1 MINILSRKIL
11 LPIGDI
17 FTGYS
22 ISKQLKLLMESQWW
36 NKKQIKD
43 YQEMKLRS
51 LIKHS
56 VETVPYYNDLFKRLE
71 LKIEDIQTLDDLKNI
86 PILTKAIMK
95 HEGLERFTSS
105 AIPKSEMLLS
115 SSSGSTGEPLQYY
128 VTKYSESI
136 LKAAAIRGWYWMG
149 YQLGDKYVKL
159 SMNPRSSKIKKIQ
172 DYLNRCLY
180 LSANQLT
187 EMAFK
192 DIIKKIEQY
201 DPKIIRGYPTPLFFL
216 ADIVEKRKGIKFPNM
231 SAINT
236 TGSTLHSEVREKI
249 QKIFNVKIYDSYSC
263 EGGTEF
269 FQCEKLTYYHP
280 SEEYAISEFIE
291 DKFTKND
298 PDKAR
303 RHIST
308 DLNNYATPFIR
319 YDTQDYMVL
328 GEETNCICGR
338 KCRNISKIKGRDSDI
353 LITPSGK
360 YLIVENF
367 VAYFEWVPS
376 VEQFQVYQEKIN
388 LIYIRLVVNKLFN
401 EKVHQELFD
410 YWKIYIGSDVEIK
423 FEIVDEIKLT
433 PTGKRR
439 NVIRNNDIK
448 ING

>member
-1 MINILSRKIL
+1 MINLLSRKIL

-17 FTGYS
+17 ITGQS
-22 ISKQLKLLMESQWW
+22 ISKHLKYLMESQWW
-36 NKKQIKD
+36 DKEQIKD
-43 YQEMKLRS
+43 YQERKLRN

-56 VETVPYYNDLFKRLE
+56 VETVPYYNDLFIRLK
-71 LKIEDIQTLDDLKNI
+71 LKIADIQKHDDLKYL

-95 HEGLERFTSS
+95 NEGIKRFTST
-105 AIPKSEMLLS
+105 AIPKSEMILS

-128 VTKYSESI
+128 VTKNSESL

-149 YQLGDKYVKL
+149 YKLGDKYIKL
-159 SMNPRSSKIKKIQ
+159 SMNPRSSKIKIIQ

-180 LSANQLT
+180 LSVNQLT
-187 EMAFK
+187 EQAFK
-192 DIIKKIEQY
+192 NIIKKIEQY
-201 DPKIIRGYPTPLFFL
+201 NPNIIRGYPAPLFFL
-216 ADIVEKRKGIKFPNM
+216 ADIVEKRKGIKFPNLL
-231 SAINT
+231 AINT
-236 TGSTLHSEVREKI
+236 TGSTLHSEIRENI
-249 QKIFNVKIYDSYSC
+249 QRIFKVKIYDSYSC

-269 FQCEKLTYYHP
+269 FQCENLNYYHP

-291 DKFTKND
+291 DNFTKND

-328 GEETNCICGR
+328 GEETNCKCGR
-338 KCRNISKIKGRDSDI
+338 KYLNISKIKGRDSDI

-367 VAYFEWVPS
+367 VAYFEWFPS
-376 VEQFQVYQEKIN
+376 VEQFQIYQEKIN
-388 LIYIRLVVNKLFN
+388 LIFIRLVVNKLFN
-401 EKVHQELFD
+401 EKVKKELFD
-410 YWKIYIGSDVEIK
+410 YWEKYIGSDVELK

-433 PTGKRR
+433 STGKRR
-439 NVIRNNDIK
+439 NVIRNTEIN